1 MIGHDED
8 DAGAD
13 EGELDDERVEVG
25 RRLGD
30 QAAQDVQLEVLA
42 SLLVLLGLLDPVQK
56 WVARALATLP
66 DTFTLEWLA
75 SPGHKMSQYEHRPI
89 LAAYVW

>member
-30 QAAQDVQLEVLA
+30 QPAQDVQLEVLA
-42 SLLVLLGLLDPVQK
+42 SLLVLLGLLDAVQK
-56 WVARALATLP
+56 WVARALATI
-66 DTFTLEWLA
+66 TLEWLA
-75 SPGHKMSQYEHRPI
+75 TLGHKMSQF
-89 LAAYVW
+89 LGQS

>member
-30 QAAQDVQLEVLA
+30 QPAQDVQLEVLA
-42 SLLVLLGLLDPVQK
+42 SLLVLLGLLDAVQK
-56 WVARALATLP
+56 WVARALATI
-66 DTFTLEWLA
+66 TLE
-75 SPGHKMSQYEHRPI
+75 
-89 LAAYVW
+89 

>member
-42 SLLVLLGLLDPVQK
+42 SLLVLLGLLDAVQK
-56 WVARALATLP
+56 WVARALATI
-66 DTFTLEWLA
+66 TLE
-75 SPGHKMSQYEHRPI
+75 
-89 LAAYVW
+89 